1 MAAREKIWELREGDP
16 KTEERLASSCGIP
29 SALARVLVTRGIRD
43 EWSVRAFLS
52 PELSDMHD
60 PFAMP
65 DMDRS
70 AARLLSAVE
79 DGERIRVYGDYDV
92 DGITSVSLM
101 VSVLRALG
109 ADVDYHIP
117 NRLVEGY
124 GLSTEAIEKA
134 AEDGVSL
141 LITVDCGVSAIEE
154 IGLASDLGIDVIVTD
169 HHEAGDMLPSC
180 VGVINPKRGD
190 SEYPF
195 RELAGVG
202 VAFKLCQALWRL
214 AGRPEG
220 AADPHKYLDIVALGT
235 IADVVPLQG
244 ENRIIARAGLE
255 MMSPSSNLG
264 LRALIDVS
272 GLAGREIRAGHVS
285 FTVAPRVNAAGRLGD
300 PSLGARLFL
309 TDSREEAAELAAILD
324 EENRRRQE
332 IELAILREAW
342 RPVSK
347 MNTQDTRAIVL
358 GSDAWHSG
366 VIGIVASRI
375 AELTFR
381 PTVLISFEGDVGRGS
396 ARSIPAFNLYSALTE
411 CSDLL
416 LKYGG
421 HSQAA
426 GLSIQAENLDSFRE
440 RLNDIGHEWLT
451 DDDLVPRV
459 LVDAELNEEEISV
472 ELARELERLEPY
484 GFGNP
489 TPVFATRNMLVL
501 EWRNVGADGKHLKL
515 KLGRGGQVVDAIGFR
530 MARSYGNLVR
540 GLPEVDVVYSLQVNE
555 WNGRRESELVVKD
568 IKKPGRP

>member
-244 ENRIIARAGLE
+244 ENRIIARALPPTSFRFCLPTTPLSLANGWDCH
-255 MMSPSSNLG
+255 PSFRSLALWTSNM
-264 LRALIDVS
+264 
-272 GLAGREIRAGHVS
+272 
-285 FTVAPRVNAAGRLGD
+285 PGRLNVQKAKQEASQ
-300 PSLGARLFL
+300 PCRSTSRLL
-309 TDSREEAAELAAILD
+309 HI
-324 EENRRRQE
+324 
-332 IELAILREAW
+332 
-342 RPVSK
+342 
-347 MNTQDTRAIVL
+347 
-358 GSDAWHSG
+358 
-366 VIGIVASRI
+366 
-375 AELTFR
+375 
-381 PTVLISFEGDVGRGS
+381 
-396 ARSIPAFNLYSALTE
+396 RSVYA
-411 CSDLL
+411 C
-416 LKYGG
+416 
-421 HSQAA
+421 
-426 GLSIQAENLDSFRE
+426 
-440 RLNDIGHEWLT
+440 
-451 DDDLVPRV
+451 RV
-459 LVDAELNEEEISV
+459 
-472 ELARELERLEPY
+472 
-484 GFGNP
+484 
-489 TPVFATRNMLVL
+489 
-501 EWRNVGADGKHLKL
+501 
-515 KLGRGGQVVDAIGFR
+515 
-530 MARSYGNLVR
+530 
-540 GLPEVDVVYSLQVNE
+540 
-555 WNGRRESELVVKD
+555 
-568 IKKPGRP
+568 